1 MQRTIGEI
9 GHFIGVTL
17 SSAFRLRLGLNDKP
31 QLQEEKSRKNGDSR
45 HISELQ
51 QRLADCTSLDFDL
64 SKRMHLLES
73 IRNDSFVLYYSNST
87 TSSVVNVVRTSKSAK
102 VLIKQN

>member
-31 QLQEEKSRKNGDSR
+31 QLQEEKSRKNGDNR

-64 SKRMHLLES
+64 HKGCICLR
-73 IRNDSFVLYYSNST
+73 SNST